1 MPSRDGWKRF
11 GHISFYFFRRYF
23 ISFNEEEEKEI
34 IMRVELYNDNELRI
48 GISKDTDEILALVK
62 ALKDLEEMIE
72 KKAKLSKEQLSTA
85 ITNYDDNDLLGFR
98 KITYAMDEF
107 KEKQESLSEIR
118 NLIKYYSNDLN
129 LNA

>member
-1 MPSRDGWKRF
+1 M
-11 GHISFYFFRRYF
+11 
-23 ISFNEEEEKEI
+23 N
-34 IMRVELYNDNELRI
+34 VEMYNDNELRI
-48 GISKDTDEILALVK
+48 RFSEDTDEVLALVK
-62 ALKDLEEMIE
+62 ALKDLEEVIE

-107 KEKQESLSEIR
+107 KEKQEALSEIR
-118 NLIKYYSNDLN
+118 NLIKSYSNDLN

>member
-1 MPSRDGWKRF
+1 MNVSM
-11 GHISFYFFRRYF
+11 I
-23 ISFNEEEEKEI
+23 
-34 IMRVELYNDNELRI
+34 NDNELRI
-48 GISKDTDEILALVK
+48 RYSKDTDEILALVK

>member
-1 MPSRDGWKRF
+1 
-11 GHISFYFFRRYF
+11 
-23 ISFNEEEEKEI
+23 
-34 IMRVELYNDNELRI
+34 MRVELYNDNELRI

>member
-1 MPSRDGWKRF
+1 M
-11 GHISFYFFRRYF
+11 
-23 ISFNEEEEKEI
+23 N
-34 IMRVELYNDNELRI
+34 VEMYNDNELRI
-48 GISKDTDEILALVK
+48 RFSEDTYEVLALVK
-62 ALKDLEEMIE
+62 ALKDLEEVIE

-107 KEKQESLSEIR
+107 KEKQEALSEIR
-118 NLIKYYSNDLN
+118 NLIKSYSNDLN